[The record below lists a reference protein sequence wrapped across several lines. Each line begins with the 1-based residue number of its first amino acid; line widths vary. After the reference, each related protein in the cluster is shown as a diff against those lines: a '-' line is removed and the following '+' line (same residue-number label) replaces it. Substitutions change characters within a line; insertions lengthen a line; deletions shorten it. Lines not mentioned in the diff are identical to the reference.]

1 MKTGGLLRIGAL
13 GTAAL
18 CLWVVGMVGVAVADL
33 VGPHP
38 SNPLQTWAERNA
50 QLAQWERQLVAQ
62 WLQDYGYSPEQVAR
76 WMARVTDADIHGAI
90 LQAENLGLPYG
101 GDALE
106 AIVVLLIIIILII
119 IILKLLNKEIIIR

>member
-1 MKTGGLLRIGAL
+1 MTRGTLRSVAA

-18 CLWVVGMVGVAVADL
+18 CLWVLGMVGVAVADL

-38 SNPLQTWAERNA
+38 SNPVQTWAERNA
-50 QLAQWERQLVAQ
+50 RLSRWERQLVAQ
-62 WLQDYGYSPEQVAR
+62 WLRDYGYPPERVEQ

-119 IILKLLNKEIIIR
+119 IILRLLGKEIIIR

>member
-1 MKTGGLLRIGAL
+1 MTRGTLRSVAV

-18 CLWVVGMVGVAVADL
+18 CLWVLGMVGVAVADL

-38 SNPLQTWAERNA
+38 SNPVQTWAERNA
-50 QLAQWERQLVAQ
+50 RLSQWERQLVAQ
-62 WLQDYGYSPEQVAR
+62 WLRDYGYPPEQVER
-76 WMARVTDADIHGAI
+76 WMARVTDADVHGAI

-106 AIVVLLIIIILII
+106 AIVVILIIIILII

>member
-1 MKTGGLLRIGAL
+1 MTRGTLRSVAA

-18 CLWVVGMVGVAVADL
+18 CLWVLGMVGVAVADL

-38 SNPLQTWAERNA
+38 SNPVQTWAERNA
-50 QLAQWERQLVAQ
+50 RLSRWERQLVAQ
-62 WLQDYGYSPEQVAR
+62 WLRDYGYPPERVEQ

-119 IILKLLNKEIIIR
+119 IILRLLDKEIIIS

>member
-1 MKTGGLLRIGAL
+1 MTRGTLRTVAL

-38 SNPLQTWAERNA
+38 SNPMQTWAERNA
-50 QLAQWERQLVAQ
+50 RLSQWERQLVAQ
-62 WLQDYGYSPEQVAR
+62 WLRDYGYDPAQVEQ

-106 AIVVLLIIIILII
+106 AIVVILIIIILII
-119 IILKLLNKEIIIR
+119 IILRLLDKEIIIR

>member
-1 MKTGGLLRIGAL
+1 MARGTLRWVAT

-18 CLWVVGMVGVAVADL
+18 CLWVVGMMGVAVADL

-38 SNPLQTWAERNA
+38 SNPVQTWAERNA
-50 QLAQWERQLVAQ
+50 RLSQWERQLIAQ
-62 WLQDYGYSPEQVAR
+62 WLRDYGYPPERVEQ
-76 WMARVTDADIHGAI
+76 WMARVTDADVHEAI

-106 AIVVLLIIIILII
+106 AIVVLLVIIILII
-119 IILKLLNKEIIIR
+119 IILKLLNKEIIVR